1 MRTIWLR
8 IIYASHMIVP
18 LSLVRG
24 HIERLD
30 GATALALRSL
40 FP

>member
-1 MRTIWLR
+1 MKTIWLR

-18 LSLVRG
+18 LSLVRA
-24 HIERLD
+24 HVERLD
-30 GATALALRSL
+30 DATAIALRSL